1 MFHTC
6 ASVHAHVYVCMYTCM
21 YWYACMYVCMHA
33 CMYVCVCMYV
43 CICMYVCMYVCLSES
58 SMTSSV
64 DCRLECFHPSPS
76 LSSAIRQMWVSLL
89 CWCCERLGN
98 WDVFKGHPGSVSF
111 HGRKGFLFRAF
122 SCARREAVY
131 FGRGVRS
138 REQAKL
144 AKRQARLLVSLV
156 LGSRDGW
163 GWCI

>member
-1 MFHTC
+1 MY
-6 ASVHAHVYVCMYTCM
+6 VYMYVLV
-21 YWYACMYVCMHA
+21 CMYVCMHA
-33 CMYVCVCMYV
+33 
-43 CICMYVCMYVCLSES
+43 CMYVCLSES

-64 DCRLECFHPSPS
+64 DCRLESFHPSPS